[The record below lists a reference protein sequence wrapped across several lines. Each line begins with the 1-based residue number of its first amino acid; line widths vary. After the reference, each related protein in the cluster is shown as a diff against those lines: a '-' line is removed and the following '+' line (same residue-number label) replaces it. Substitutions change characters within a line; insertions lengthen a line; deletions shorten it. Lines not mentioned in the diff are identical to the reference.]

1 MVPRIRDR
9 RYEAIEFSPE
19 EEAKRRA
26 SGDEYDRVVADV
38 IEASRKAGQRP
49 EGKPYRVF
57 LLSPADDPETE
68 RLGAPI
74 VNDLRASTGRGWG
87 WTLHQRYHAPHLPA
101 IRGDPDERTRC
112 AREQQHA
119 ELAHSSRSA
128 AVVASPRYAE
138 PPRGASR
145 SRRTAST
152 RKGDSGE
159 PRHGRFIGGRRVDRQ
174 RALFGRFQLDLGG

>member
-87 WTLHQRYHAPHLPA
+87 WTLHQRYTRLTHLQS
-101 IRGDPDERTRC
+101 GVTLTS
-112 AREQQHA
+112 
-119 ELAHSSRSA
+119 ELDALASSNTPS
-128 AVVASPRYAE
+128 
-138 PPRGASR
+138 
-145 SRRTAST
+145 
-152 RKGDSGE
+152 
-159 PRHGRFIGGRRVDRQ
+159 
-174 RALFGRFQLDLGG
+174 